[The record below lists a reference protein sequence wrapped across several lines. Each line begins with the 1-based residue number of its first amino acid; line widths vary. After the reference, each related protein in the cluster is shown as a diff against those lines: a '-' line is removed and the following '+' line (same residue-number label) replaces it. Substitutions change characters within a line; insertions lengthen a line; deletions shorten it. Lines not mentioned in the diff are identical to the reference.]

1 MKRVVLLTLL
11 LAACS
16 AKPDAEDAKPTALVT
31 TAVAER
37 GTMEDVVA
45 AYGAAEIAPNAEHGL
60 PAPIEALVSSIA
72 APAGTLVRAG
82 QPVVVLAPSPTS
94 RLETEKAAHD
104 AVLADAAY
112 ARAQRLRTT
121 GLDSDA
127 DVETARA
134 AAASADEASR
144 SLSARAGA
152 GLVLRAPVAGVVEAI
167 ALAPGDLAAAG
178 ANVAKVGD
186 PAALRARL
194 GVEPALAARIRIGDP
209 VRLSPSTGGTET
221 MGSVLAVDPRAD
233 PQTRLASVSVRLE
246 SGQGLAPGGPVRAAI
261 VLARRAGAVLIPRAG
276 VLYDQ
281 DQPYV
286 FTVTGGSAHR
296 VNVGLGGEQGDR
308 VEVVKGLA
316 AGVRIVVDGAAAL
329 DEGMAV
335 REAPAAQPASA
346 GAAK

>member
-1 MKRVVLLTLL
+1 MKRMVLTALL

-16 AKPDAEDAKPTALVT
+16 AKPAEEEAKPTALVT
-31 TAVAER
+31 TAVIER
-37 GTMEDVVA
+37 GTMEDTVV
-45 AYGAAEIAPNAEHGL
+45 AYGAAEITPNAERGL
-60 PAPIEALVSSIA
+60 AAPIEAVVSSIA
-72 APAGTLVRAG
+72 APAGTPVRAG
-82 QPVVVLAPSPTS
+82 QPVVLLAPSPMS

-104 AVLADAAY
+104 AAVADAAY

-121 GLDSDA
+121 GLNSDA

-134 AAASADEASR
+134 AAATADETSR

-152 GLVLRAPVAGVVEAI
+152 GLVLRAPVAGVVEAV

-194 GVEPALAARIRIGDP
+194 GVEPVVAARIRAGDP
-209 VRLSPSTGGTET
+209 VRLSPSAGGAEIT
-221 MGSVLAVDPRAD
+221 GSVLAVDPRAD
-233 PQTRLASVSVRLE
+233 PQTRLASVSVKLA
-246 SGQGLAPGGPVRAAI
+246 SGQGLSPGAPVRGTI
-261 VLARRAGAVLIPRAG
+261 VMARRTGAVLIPRAG

-286 FTVTGGSAHR
+286 FTVASGAAHR
-296 VNVGLGGEQGDR
+296 ADVGLGGEQGDR
-308 VEVVKGLA
+308 VEVVKGLSPGA
-316 AGVRIVVDGAAAL
+316 RIVVEGAAAL

-335 REAPAAQPASA
+335 REAAPKTRA
-346 GAAK
+346 GAGQ